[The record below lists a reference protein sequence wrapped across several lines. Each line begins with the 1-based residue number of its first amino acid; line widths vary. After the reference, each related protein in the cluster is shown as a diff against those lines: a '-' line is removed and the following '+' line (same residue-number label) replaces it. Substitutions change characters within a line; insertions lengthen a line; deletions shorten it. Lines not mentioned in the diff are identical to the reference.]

1 MIDLTL
7 DMEQYDCP
15 FIDTTDEHPVS
26 FSAVHWEFDEATGR
40 LDTRMLVEGDD
51 RSALDRGLASLR
63 NHEGMCECTLLSK
76 QGPIAH
82 VHTTIE
88 ETSAM
93 GTIRANDGYITGP
106 FHIEGGSE
114 LWHVGFDREPVADET
129 LSSLEGDNDFD
140 VVERERI
147 DLAELTGFVQ
157 NVGAAMSLIEG
168 CRSLSTRERETLE
181 AAVVMGYFESP
192 RDATLGTLAEEFDV
206 SKPAVSK
213 TLRRGQ
219 RKAMGRVVEAL
230 EDLD

>member
-15 FIDTTDEHPVS
+15 FIDTSDEQPVA
-26 FSAVHWEFDEATGR
+26 FSAVHWEFHEATDR
-40 LDTRMLVEGDD
+40 LDTRMLVEGED
-51 RSALDRGLASLR
+51 RGALDRGLERLR
-63 NHEGMCECTLLSK
+63 DHPGMCECTLLSK
-76 QGPIAH
+76 QGNVAH
-82 VHTTIE
+82 LQTTIE

-114 LWHVGFDREPVADET
+114 LWHVGFDREPAADET
-129 LSSLEGDNDFD
+129 LSSLERNNDFD
-140 VVERERI
+140 VLERERV

-157 NVGAAMSLIEG
+157 NVDAATTLIDG
-168 CRSLSTRERETLE
+168 CRQLSARERETLA
-181 AAVVMGYFESP
+181 AAVEQGYFESP
-192 RDATLGTLAEEFDV
+192 RDADLGALAEEFGV

-219 RKAMGRVVEAL
+219 RKAVGRMVEAL